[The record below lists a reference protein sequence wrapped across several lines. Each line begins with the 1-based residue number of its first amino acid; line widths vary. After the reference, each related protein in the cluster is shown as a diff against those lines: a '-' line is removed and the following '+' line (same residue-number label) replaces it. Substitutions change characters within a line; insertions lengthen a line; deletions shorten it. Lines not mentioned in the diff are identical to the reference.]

1 MKYIRKTKITI
12 CLFFKL
18 GYIRALCAQLLNHV
32 QYLVTPWIIAFQASL
47 PMELT
52 WQEYWSGMPFL
63 TPGDLPKP
71 GMKLVSL
78 VSPALA
84 SGFFTSN
91 ANWEAYIPTLEYLK
105 KKCKINS

>member
-18 GYIRALCAQLLNHV
+18 GYVSALCAQLLNHV
-32 QYLVTPWIIAFQASL
+32 QYFVAPWIIAFQAPL
-47 PMELT
+47 PLELT

-71 GMKLVSL
+71 EIKCVSL
-78 VSPALA
+78 LSPALA
-84 SGFFTSN
+84 SGFFH
-91 ANWEAYIPTLEYLK
+91 L
-105 KKCKINS
+105 